1 MSDQR
6 LTIGDVAQETGLTV
20 DTLRYY
26 EKSEVLGPIRRDAG
40 GRRCFTNKDLDWLD
54 FVSCLKSTGMPL
66 DSIREYR
73 RLMQEGDETAAQRK
87 ELMIQHRESLEQQ
100 MANLQDAMDRINYKI
115 DFYDEI
121 LNSKSHNL

>member
-1 MSDQR
+1 MSDQNFS
-6 LTIGDVAQETGLTV
+6 IGDVAEETGLTV
-20 DTLRYY
+20 DTLRFY
-26 EKSEVLGPIRRDAG
+26 EKSEVIGPIHRKHG
-40 GRRCFTNKDLDWLD
+40 GRRSYTKKDLDWLD
-54 FVSCLKSTGMPL
+54 FVTCLKSTGMSL

-73 RLMQEGDETAAQRK
+73 KLMMEGDETAAKRK

-100 MANLQDAMDRINYKI
+100 MATLQEAMDRINYKI